1 MAENFTRLFYFLI
14 SVVVAVAKLLC
25 SPVAFNTT
33 QNNFAWYEMTSLQ
46 NRRFGGKREPDENDV
61 PRYHTVNQS
70 VKSSIIPCD
79 LLLMSN
85 FLITGVLSR
94 FCFPLSWFFCWFAR
108 YGPTLLCMVVWKNYT
123 IPRSVALKS
132 AKYKSRIAENSF
144 ILDAVSPALRELLSS
159 SFEFL
164 FLTVLCQSDDS
175 LKDGAE

>member
-1 MAENFTRLFYFLI
+1 MRWFLCKIDDLVENGNPTKTTFPSIIQRLRGYCD
-14 SVVVAVAKLLC
+14 K
-25 SPVAFNTT
+25 
-33 QNNFAWYEMTSLQ
+33 
-46 NRRFGGKREPDENDV
+46 
-61 PRYHTVNQS
+61 S

-85 FLITGVLSR
+85 FLIMGVLSR
-94 FCFPLSWFFCWFAR
+94 FCFPLSWFFYWFAR
-108 YGPTLLCMVVWKNYT
+108 SGPTLPCMVVWKNYT

-132 AKYKSRIAENSF
+132 AKYKARIAENSF
-144 ILDAVSPALRELLSS
+144 ILDAVSRALRELLSN

>member
-1 MAENFTRLFYFLI
+1 MRWFFCRIDDLVENGNATKTRFPGIMQRL
-14 SVVVAVAKLLC
+14 
-25 SPVAFNTT
+25 
-33 QNNFAWYEMTSLQ
+33 
-46 NRRFGGKREPDENDV
+46 GGYCDK
-61 PRYHTVNQS
+61 S

-85 FLITGVLSR
+85 LLIMGVLSR

-108 YGPTLLCMVVWKNYT
+108 SVRTLLCMVVWKNYT

-132 AKYKSRIAENSF
+132 AKYKARIAENSF